1 VPEVATGGSLVGT
14 GAGAGVDPDSVCFEA
29 VVVFAVGVVAAAA

>member
-14 GAGAGVDPDSVCFEA
+14 GAGVDPDSVCFVA
-29 VVVFAVGVVAAAA
+29 VVVLAVGVVAAAA

>member
-14 GAGAGVDPDSVCFEA
+14 GAGVDPVCFVA
-29 VVVFAVGVVAAAA
+29 VVVLAVGVVAAAA